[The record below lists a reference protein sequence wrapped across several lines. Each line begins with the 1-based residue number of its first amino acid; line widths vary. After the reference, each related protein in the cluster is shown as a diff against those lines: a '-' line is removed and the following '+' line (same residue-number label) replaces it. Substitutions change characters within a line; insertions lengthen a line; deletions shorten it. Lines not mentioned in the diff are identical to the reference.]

1 MKISLNWLK
10 EYIQIDLST
19 EALKDLLTDIGLE
32 VEAVEHYES
41 VKGGLRGIKVAEVVD
56 CYPHPDADKLKVTQI
71 NDGSG
76 ELLQVVCGAPNV
88 AKGQKVVF
96 SPIGTTLYPA
106 EGEPFQIKKAKIR
119 GVESNGMLCAE
130 DEIGLGSSHAGIIVL
145 QEDLPVGKPV
155 SEIYDVVEDTVFE
168 IGLTPNRIDAFS
180 HYGVARDLAAAL
192 NFRNKTSFELKKPA
206 KSVLNSEGNKS
217 IKVEVQNTEA
227 CPRYAGVV
235 VEGLK
240 IAPSPFWLQERLKA
254 IDLKPINNVVDITN
268 YVLHEYG
275 QPLHAF
281 DLSAIQGHKIVVG
294 NLPEGSI
301 FKTLDG
307 EDRKLSAEDLMINHA
322 SDGMCI
328 AGVYGGLHSGV
339 KESTSAIFLESAY
352 FNPVHIRRTSMRL
365 GLRTDAAQHFEKGVD
380 PNITVE
386 ALKRA
391 VYLLETVAGGKV
403 TSGLTDIQNQVF
415 NHFEI
420 QLNIDTLRKVCGVNM
435 TEEEIL
441 RILDMLEIKVVDH
454 NGNNLSLEVPPY
466 RADVTR
472 EIDVIEDVLRIY
484 GYNNIV
490 LPKRITAALN
500 IEKGIDADKL
510 YQTAANFLVS
520 QGFYEMLNNSITRS
534 KQLEGLF
541 AEETQVRLLSSIN
554 AELDVLR
561 PCMQVSALEVLQ
573 YNINR
578 SQRNLKLFEYGK
590 TYVKEGDKNIESRH
604 LFITATGDKQVVN
617 WNTASKK
624 TDIYFLKSIVMN
636 LLTRLGVE
644 GITMEESTDALYQE
658 ALTLVAGGKPLAII
672 GSVSKILLKRWDIKQ
687 DIFVADILWEQVI
700 KVVEGFSLRS
710 AVVPKFPSVRRDL
723 ALLLDKNV
731 TFTQIRQIG
740 EKFGKKNLRQID
752 LFDVYEGE
760 KIGNDKKSYA
770 VSFIFRDDEKT
781 LQDNEVDAIMQKLI
795 QQFGQQLNATIR

>member
-1 MKISLNWLK
+1 L
-10 EYIQIDLST
+10 
-19 EALKDLLTDIGLE
+19 
-32 VEAVEHYES
+32 
-41 VKGGLRGIKVAEVVD
+41 
-56 CYPHPDADKLKVTQI
+56 
-71 NDGSG
+71 
-76 ELLQVVCGAPNV
+76 
-88 AKGQKVVF
+88 
-96 SPIGTTLYPA
+96 
-106 EGEPFQIKKAKIR
+106 
-119 GVESNGMLCAE
+119 
-130 DEIGLGSSHAGIIVL
+130 
-145 QEDLPVGKPV
+145 
-155 SEIYDVVEDTVFE
+155 
-168 IGLTPNRIDAFS
+168 
-180 HYGVARDLAAAL
+180 
-192 NFRNKTSFELKKPA
+192 
-206 KSVLNSEGNKS
+206 
-217 IKVEVQNTEA
+217 
-227 CPRYAGVV
+227 
-235 VEGLK
+235 
-240 IAPSPFWLQERLKA
+240 
-254 IDLKPINNVVDITN
+254 
-268 YVLHEYG
+268 
-275 QPLHAF
+275 
-281 DLSAIQGHKIVVG
+281 
-294 NLPEGSI
+294 
-301 FKTLDG
+301 
-307 EDRKLSAEDLMINHA
+307 
-322 SDGMCI
+322 
-328 AGVYGGLHSGV
+328 
-339 KESTSAIFLESAY
+339 
-352 FNPVHIRRTSMRL
+352 
-365 GLRTDAAQHFEKGVD
+365 
-380 PNITVE
+380 
-386 ALKRA
+386 
-391 VYLLETVAGGKV
+391 
-403 TSGLTDIQNQVF
+403 
-415 NHFEI
+415 
-420 QLNIDTLRKVCGVNM
+420 
-435 TEEEIL
+435 
-441 RILDMLEIKVVDH
+441 LEIKVVNH

-534 KQLEGLF
+534 KQLDGLF

-590 TYVKEGDKNIESRH
+590 TYIKEGDKNIESRH
-604 LFITATGDKQVVN
+604 LFITATGDKQAVN

-644 GITMEESTDALYQE
+644 GITMEETTDALYQE

>member
-420 QLNIDTLRKVCGVNM
+420 QLNVDTLRKVCGVNM

-441 RILDMLEIKVVDH
+441 RILDLLEIKVVDH

>member
-1 MKISLNWLK
+1 
-10 EYIQIDLST
+10 
-19 EALKDLLTDIGLE
+19 
-32 VEAVEHYES
+32 
-41 VKGGLRGIKVAEVVD
+41 
-56 CYPHPDADKLKVTQI
+56 
-71 NDGSG
+71 
-76 ELLQVVCGAPNV
+76 
-88 AKGQKVVF
+88 
-96 SPIGTTLYPA
+96 
-106 EGEPFQIKKAKIR
+106 
-119 GVESNGMLCAE
+119 
-130 DEIGLGSSHAGIIVL
+130 
-145 QEDLPVGKPV
+145 
-155 SEIYDVVEDTVFE
+155 
-168 IGLTPNRIDAFS
+168 
-180 HYGVARDLAAAL
+180 
-192 NFRNKTSFELKKPA
+192 
-206 KSVLNSEGNKS
+206 
-217 IKVEVQNTEA
+217 
-227 CPRYAGVV
+227 
-235 VEGLK
+235 
-240 IAPSPFWLQERLKA
+240 
-254 IDLKPINNVVDITN
+254 
-268 YVLHEYG
+268 
-275 QPLHAF
+275 
-281 DLSAIQGHKIVVG
+281 
-294 NLPEGSI
+294 
-301 FKTLDG
+301 
-307 EDRKLSAEDLMINHA
+307 
-322 SDGMCI
+322 
-328 AGVYGGLHSGV
+328 
-339 KESTSAIFLESAY
+339 
-352 FNPVHIRRTSMRL
+352 
-365 GLRTDAAQHFEKGVD
+365 
-380 PNITVE
+380 
-386 ALKRA
+386 
-391 VYLLETVAGGKV
+391 
-403 TSGLTDIQNQVF
+403 
-415 NHFEI
+415 
-420 QLNIDTLRKVCGVNM
+420 
-435 TEEEIL
+435 
-441 RILDMLEIKVVDH
+441 
-454 NGNNLSLEVPPY
+454 
-466 RADVTR
+466 
-472 EIDVIEDVLRIY
+472 
-484 GYNNIV
+484 
-490 LPKRITAALN
+490 
-500 IEKGIDADKL
+500 
-510 YQTAANFLVS
+510 
-520 QGFYEMLNNSITRS
+520 
-534 KQLEGLF
+534 LEGLF

>member
-420 QLNIDTLRKVCGVNM
+420 QLNIDTLRKVCGDNM

-441 RILDMLEIKVVDH
+441 RILDLLEIKVVDH